1 MEGSCNEVVP
11 WNKHIMTQEQLQ
23 NFLISYTVDRMA
35 EYLICDFKLGIHKAL
50 DIVYNSTTYDLLNK
64 TDNGLYSQS
73 PAYVYE
79 YLKSEYETGAL
90 K

>member
-1 MEGSCNEVVP
+1 
-11 WNKHIMTQEQLQ
+11 MTQEQLQ
-23 NFLISYTVDRMA
+23 NFLISYTVDRMV
-35 EYLICDFKLGIHKAL
+35 EYLIGDFKLDIPKAL

-73 PAYVYE
+73 PTYVYE

-90 K
+90 

>member
-1 MEGSCNEVVP
+1 MV
-11 WNKHIMTQEQLQ
+11 
-23 NFLISYTVDRMA
+23 
-35 EYLICDFKLGIHKAL
+35 EYLIGDFKLDIPKAL

-90 K
+90 